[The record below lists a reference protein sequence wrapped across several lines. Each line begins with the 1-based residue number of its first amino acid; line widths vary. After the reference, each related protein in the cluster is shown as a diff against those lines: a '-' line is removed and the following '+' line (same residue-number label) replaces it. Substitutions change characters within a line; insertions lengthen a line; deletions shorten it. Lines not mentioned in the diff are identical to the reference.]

1 MCYRL
6 IFRTLLFFVISS
18 NLTFGKSEI
27 NYVSSSNERPK
38 KPVCDFK
45 AGLARL
51 WHGALQRERE
61 ITLHTWSTK
70 KKKKSLWNGLLG
82 GIQSGTS
89 RGIDGT
95 APGRWDTWPGQD
107 ACWAPYQWALAHPR
121 GAPKPCRL
129 KNPRAWQHI
138 WACHALSFH
147 SGVMLSPSVTGAAVS
162 VELTE
167 MMQLHKEKKK
177 KKRKIK
183 TNK

>member
-1 MCYRL
+1 M
-6 IFRTLLFFVISS
+6 
-18 NLTFGKSEI
+18 
-27 NYVSSSNERPK
+27 
-38 KPVCDFK
+38 
-45 AGLARL
+45 
-51 WHGALQRERE
+51 
-61 ITLHTWSTK
+61 
-70 KKKKSLWNGLLG
+70 LG

-162 VELTE
+162 LELTE
-167 MMQLHKEKKK
+167 MMQLHREKKK
-177 KKRKIK
+177 KCKKINKMPPPLLQMNFK
-183 TNK
+183 TNFFFPFPPVFFGSICACSFGPTRVSQVLPSNRESGRFYLSGLPVR